1 MNCHNEQKMET
12 LSQQVVSDLYQKV
25 SKYTQ
30 FSLNQ
35 VYVEFIKRLNEAK
48 EELEGRMEQQNAQFF
63 RIYKSLSESMDNI
76 QKDNAII
83 METLQ
88 LILAN
93 LLIDKIEVPKNTK
106 K

>member
-1 MNCHNEQKMET
+1 MH
-12 LSQQVVSDLYQKV
+12 S
-25 SKYTQ
+25 
-30 FSLNQ
+30 F
-35 VYVEFIKRLNEAK
+35 
-48 EELEGRMEQQNAQFF
+48 LEYIL